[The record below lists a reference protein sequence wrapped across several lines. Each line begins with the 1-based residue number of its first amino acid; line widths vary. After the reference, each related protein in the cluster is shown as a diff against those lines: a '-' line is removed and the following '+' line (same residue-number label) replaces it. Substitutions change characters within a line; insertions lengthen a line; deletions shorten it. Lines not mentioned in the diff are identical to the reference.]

1 MFIRMSVHM
10 STVHTCR
17 YACLPTYVYTCIST
31 CLYICLFDALRACV
45 QHMPTAHACSV
56 RAARTHRRTRTRAC
70 MDARTHTNTH
80 ARTHA
85 RTGMQCVPPVQGR
98 ARAGMEQRQRRVSCG
113 VGVPGLRANGCHLFS
128 YNCNIFPSTLPL
140 CTRTYSTVS
149 PTPTFRAGTGF

>member
-1 MFIRMSVHM
+1 MSIYMSVHMFIRMSVLM

-31 CLYICLFDALRACV
+31 CRYICLVHALRACV
-45 QHMPTAHACSV
+45 QHTPTAHACSV

-70 MDARTHTNTH
+70 ISHTYARMHTNTH
-80 ARTHA
+80 ARMHARTHA
-85 RTGMQCVPPVQGR
+85 RAGMQCVPLVQGR

-128 YNCNIFPSTLPL
+128 YNYNIFPSTN
-140 CTRTYSTVS
+140 
-149 PTPTFRAGTGF
+149 